1 MPKIT
6 LVILKQSMHQTD
18 GETTACWVFKK
29 EVSLMFYSPRETQMI
44 FILPLNM
51 NNNTKGYR
59 VIPLTESI
67 TGQHENCIKFP
78 DKVLGEL

>member
-1 MPKIT
+1 
-6 LVILKQSMHQTD
+6 
-18 GETTACWVFKK
+18 
-29 EVSLMFYSPRETQMI
+29 MFYSPRETQMI